1 MALTQSKGPEVTG
14 HERPAAKDLP
24 SRTRCICGARSTV
37 AVTVEF
43 TLDGRIEYAGGRF
56 CYSHAVQVLVGVPP
70 GAVLRE
76 VRVYGWHAPDELV
89 KVTFTPQEVP
99 LCPTTT

>member
-1 MALTQSKGPEVTG
+1 MPAHPPVSVPQQRALP
-14 HERPAAKDLP
+14 P
-24 SRTRCICGARSTV
+24 RTACICGARCSV
-37 AVTVEF
+37 SVTVEF

-89 KVTFTPQEVP
+89 KVTFTPQEAP
-99 LCPTTT
+99 LCPTT